1 MEELE
6 DRFGTQMD
14 DILDTVKS
22 SLSDSAVPSM
32 NGVQSGAEAG
42 AADGAEV
49 VYTEDMDMQEYVE
62 EDGTW
67 EYDANEMVFD
77 DTGEGAGV
85 EGDLDV
91 EDD

>member
-1 MEELE
+1 
-6 DRFGTQMD
+6 MD
-14 DILDTVKS
+14 DILETVKS
-22 SLSDSAVPSM
+22 SLSIPLTPLT
-32 NGVQSGAEAG
+32 NGIQGDARAS
-42 AADGAEV
+42 AADGVEV
-49 VYTEDMDMQEYVE
+49 VYTEDMEMQEYVE
-62 EDGTW
+62 EDGAW